1 MNSNSDINL
10 KNQLERTFIQK
21 EVDLNSPSVIA
32 SLVSAA
38 SGMTLAA
45 DTTMDSEITRNEI
58 LELYGQSENESLRNM
73 SYLNSNYVKANIG
86 YSVQFEDYERARTC
100 YLADKE
106 NYDTLYAKIN
116 NRFKSHEQVTGKSL

>member
-1 MNSNSDINL
+1 MNNNSDISL

-21 EVDLNSPSVIA
+21 EVNMNNPAVIA

-58 LELYGQSENESLRNM
+58 LELYGQSQNEGLRNM

-86 YSVQFEDYERARTC
+86 YSVQFEDYGRARAC

-106 NYDTLYAKIN
+106 NYDSLYEKIN
-116 NRFKSHEQVTGKSL
+116 NRFKSHEQVAGKSL

>member
-1 MNSNSDINL
+1 MNNNSDISL

-21 EVDLNSPSVIA
+21 EVNMNNPAVIA

-58 LELYGQSENESLRNM
+58 LELYGQSQNEGLRNM

-86 YSVQFEDYERARTC
+86 YSVQFEDYERARAC

-106 NYDTLYAKIN
+106 NYDTLYEKIN
-116 NRFKSHEQVTGKSL
+116 NRFKSHEQVAGKSL